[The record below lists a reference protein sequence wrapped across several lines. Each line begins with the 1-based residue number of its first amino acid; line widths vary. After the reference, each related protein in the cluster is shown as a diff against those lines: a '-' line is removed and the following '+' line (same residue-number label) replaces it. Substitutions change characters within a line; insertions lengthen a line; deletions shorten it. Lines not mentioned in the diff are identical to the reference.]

1 MNDEKHIPIRSKL
14 SKAYLDHHDAL
25 SGSPLKLN
33 AIKETLQELSD
44 KTGQVEKSVKF
55 KNQEWLSRED
65 AANLLGISV
74 DSIDRRRKD
83 GTLKSYQ
90 LAGSSVIRFKR
101 SDLEALMI

>member
-14 SKAYLDHHDAL
+14 SDALADHHDAL
-25 SGSPLKLN
+25 FGSPRKLK
-33 AIKETLQELSD
+33 AIKEDVQELSD
-44 KTGQVEKSVKF
+44 KTGQLDKSIKF

-90 LAGSSVIRFKR
+90 LEGSSVIRFKR

>member
-1 MNDEKHIPIRSKL
+1 MNDENFIPIRSEQSRAL
-14 SKAYLDHHDAL
+14 ADHLDAL
-25 SGSPLKLN
+25 HGSPRKLN
-33 AIKETLQELSD
+33 AIKENVQELSD
-44 KTGQVEKSVKF
+44 KTGQLEKSMKF
-55 KNQEWLSRED
+55 KNQEWLSREE

-90 LAGSSVIRFKR
+90 LDGSSVIRFKR